1 VCLKRLLRRIGVAE
15 VPDQY
20 ERVLVG
26 RDSGDQ
32 SSRNIRV
39 PRYCAHCLPA
49 KVVQR
54 QVLLLALDV
63 PNRHKASAASCC
75 QDMRDLLV
83 PVQCSVFVGVRPGLS
98 ESERLRIVIEIVHE
112 ELAFGASGG
121 EDVRSEGVELYRLDG
136 TGVLVDLLD
145 LGVAKEVN
153 TWPEPLVELD
163 LPITCL

>member
-1 VCLKRLLRRIGVAE
+1 
-15 VPDQY
+15 
-20 ERVLVG
+20 
-26 RDSGDQ
+26 
-32 SSRNIRV
+32 
-39 PRYCAHCLPA
+39 
-49 KVVQR
+49 
-54 QVLLLALDV
+54 
-63 PNRHKASAASCC
+63 
-75 QDMRDLLV
+75 MRDLLV

-145 LGVAKEVN
+145 LGVAREVN
-153 TWPEPLVELD
+153 TWPEPLIELD